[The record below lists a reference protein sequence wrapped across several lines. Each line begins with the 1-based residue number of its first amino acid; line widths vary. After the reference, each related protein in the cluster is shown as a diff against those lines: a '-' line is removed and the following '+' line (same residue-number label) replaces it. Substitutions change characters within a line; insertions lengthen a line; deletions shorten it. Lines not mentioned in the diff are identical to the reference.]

1 MVSNRGREPDRA
13 ELRRNLRQLR
23 QALTRQ
29 PLDLDA
35 RVRVARTLRLLQRP
49 REAVAHY
56 RAVARYLALSGQPLR
71 AIGVLKELLQVDP
84 QHEET
89 LLFLAKLYARTRG
102 AAPSNVGR
110 VAVPIDDGHLPRMLT
125 GTWPISDTGIWRA
138 IRPRETSEL
147 VRELSPEEAG
157 VTEGDDPGKSLTR
170 DDPGKSLTR
179 DDEVT
184 QVTAPP
190 EPLPGMPAP
199 VDFGGEDSDDHEVTE
214 PELALIDENYEII
227 GEASDEE
234 LLLPAVPLFSS
245 LSQRAFVDLARAMV
259 HKRLRAGG
267 VLFCKGDP
275 GDSLMLI
282 SSGRVQA
289 FRPTSAG
296 DTLIATLKD
305 GDLIGVLALI
315 SPRRRAATLVAET
328 DVEFFEIDK
337 RIIDGLFKDHP
348 AIEKVLHKFAR
359 HRLIMTALAQLPV
372 FRTLPVEAREAIA
385 RRFKQRH
392 FVAGD
397 QLVYE
402 GAEINTLILLLR
414 GRVSVGPEGASGEVE
429 QPLARLEPGDLV
441 GCIAALAG
449 GVADACVQADD
460 DGVCAMVPHKVFED
474 LVTVF
479 PVLRGLRQGL
489 DEDRCMMT
497 EHIFTD
503 SVGMQTEA
511 LQIDDE

>member
-1 MVSNRGREPDRA
+1 MVRSRRAGFAMVSNRGREPDRA

-23 QALTRQ
+23 QALSQQ

-35 RVRVARTLRLLQRP
+35 RVRVARTLRLLERP

-110 VAVPIDDGHLPRMLT
+110 VAVPIDDGNLPRMLT
-125 GTWPISDTGIWRA
+125 GTWPISSTGIWRA
-138 IRPRETSEL
+138 IKPRETAEL

-157 VTEGDDPGKSLTR
+157 AIDTGST
-170 DDPGKSLTR
+170 

-184 QVTAPP
+184 QVTSPP
-190 EPLPGMPAP
+190 ELEPGMPAP
-199 VDFGGEDSDDHEVTE
+199 VDFGTEDLDDHEVTE
-214 PELALIDENYEII
+214 PEIAMLAESYEII
-227 GEASDEE
+227 GEPSDEE
-234 LLLPAVPLFSS
+234 LMLPAVPLFSS

-282 SSGRVQA
+282 SAGRVQA

-328 DVEFFEIDK
+328 DVEYFEIEK
-337 RIIDGLFKDHP
+337 RVIDRLVEDHP
-348 AIEKVLHKFAR
+348 PIEKVLHKFAR

-372 FRTLPVEAREAIA
+372 FRTLPTEARDAIA
-385 RRFKQRH
+385 RRFKQRR

-397 QLVYE
+397 QLIYE

-429 QPLARLEPGDLV
+429 QPLTRLEPGDLV

-474 LVTVF
+474 LVAVF

-489 DEDRCMMT
+489 DDDRCMMT

-503 SVGMQTEA
+503 SVGMQTEQ
-511 LQIDDE
+511 LQIDDD